1 MNLSIIIVNY
11 NVKYFLE
18 QCLNSVLK
26 AIQEIDSE
34 IFVIDNASVDG
45 SVEMLK
51 KQFPTVNLIQNSN
64 NLGFSKANNQA
75 ISKAKG
81 EYILLLNPDT
91 IVEEDCFHKLLSFMT
106 KNKKA
111 GAIGVKM
118 LNGEGKYLP
127 ESKRGFPSPSVAF
140 YKFSGLSKLFPKSK
154 VFGKYHLSFLDSNE
168 IHEVDVLAG
177 AFMFIRKSVLEII
190 GPLDED
196 FFMYGEDIDLS
207 YRIQKAGFQNYYY
220 PLTTII
226 HYKGESSKKNS
237 LNYVFM
243 FYKAMQI
250 FAKKHF
256 TKQKAYWFS
265 ILINLA
271 IVFSATIAALKRFAK
286 RIALPFIDGLN
297 IFAIAFIVQSVWANF
312 IIYPDGGNFPT
323 IFLSV
328 IIPIYTFI
336 WLGCMFIAGA
346 YDKPI
351 RLKKSGYGLFIGT
364 LIILLIYALIPE
376 SYRFSRAII
385 LISALL
391 NFIFISISRILM
403 NFFKLIELD
412 KFNNIRILIIGNL
425 SEYNR
430 LNKFYKR
437 IKKTTIEGYVYSE
450 SLQNKGQFYLGKPE
464 DLNDLI
470 NLHKIDELIFCSANF
485 STQEIISLMCLINQN
500 TLKLRIAP
508 SESQI
513 IIGSNSITSIE
524 DVFSYELNSINH
536 PSNKRL
542 KRLLDLL
549 IAFSFI
555 FIFPFAI
562 LRIKEPIGFIRNI
575 FQVIIAK
582 KTWVGYRILNED
594 ENLPKIKSAVLYPS
608 DLLQIMDLEIEEI
621 RKSNLQYAKEYHPS
635 TDISIIF
642 KSFNYLGRK

>member
-26 AIQEIDSE
+26 AIQDIDSE

-51 KQFPTVNLIQNSN
+51 QQFPDVNLIQNSE

-91 IVEEDCFHKLLSFMT
+91 IVEEDCFYKLLSFMS
-106 KNKKA
+106 KNKNA

-140 YKFSGLSKLFPKSK
+140 YKFSGLARLFPKSK
-154 VFGKYHLSFLDSNE
+154 VFGQYYLSFLDYNE
-168 IHEVDVLAG
+168 INEVDVLAG
-177 AFMFIRKSVLEII
+177 AFMFIRKSALEIT

-207 YRIQKAGFQNYYY
+207 YRIQKAGFQNFYY

-256 TKQKAYWFS
+256 TKQKAYYFS

-271 IVFSATIAALKRFAK
+271 IVFSATIAALKRFSK
-286 RIALPFIDGLN
+286 TIALPVIDGVN
-297 IFAIAFIVQSVWANF
+297 IFAIAFIVQSVWAKF
-312 IIYPDGGNFPT
+312 IIYPDGGHFPA
-323 IFLSV
+323 IFLSL
-328 IIPIYTFI
+328 IIPIYTSI
-336 WLGCMFIAGA
+336 WLGCMFIIGA
-346 YDKPI
+346 YDKPLK
-351 RLKKSGYGLFIGT
+351 LKKSGYGLFIGT
-364 LIILLIYALIPE
+364 LIILIIYALIPE

-385 LISALL
+385 LISALF

-403 NFFKLIELD
+403 NLFKLIDLD
-412 KFNNIRILIIGNL
+412 KFNNTRIIIIGDNT
-425 SEYNR
+425 EYER
-430 LNKFYKR
+430 LNRFYKR
-437 IKKTTIEGYVYSE
+437 IKKTKIEGYVYSE
-450 SLQNKGQFYLGKPE
+450 SFKKNDQFYLGKPE
-464 DLNDLI
+464 DLKDLI

-508 SESQI
+508 SESKI

-524 DVFSYELNSINH
+524 DVFTYELNSINH

-555 FIFPFAI
+555 LIFPLAVFK
-562 LRIKEPIGFIRNI
+562 IKEPIGFIRNI

-582 KTWVGYRILNED
+582 KTWVGYRILSED
-594 ENLPKIKSAVLYPS
+594 ENLPQIKSAVLYPA
-608 DLLQIMDLEIEEI
+608 DLSQIMDLEIAEI
-621 RKSNLQYAKEYHPS
+621 RESNLQYAKEYHLS

-642 KSFNYLGRK
+642 NSFNQLGRK

>member
-51 KQFPTVNLIQNSN
+51 KQFPTVNLIQNLN

-177 AFMFIRKSVLEII
+177 AFMFIRKSVLDII
-190 GPLDED
+190 GQLDED

-346 YDKPI
+346 YDKPF

-391 NFIFISISRILM
+391 NFIIVSISRILM

-485 STQEIISLMCLINQN
+485 STQEIISLMCHINQN

-608 DLLQIMDLEIEEI
+608 DLLQIMDLEIAEI
-621 RKSNLQYAKEYHPS
+621 RESNLQYAKEYHPS